1 MIKIVPFK
9 GLRYNKKKVNIKKVV
24 CPPYDVIN
32 STQRKRYIK
41 ESTHNIVRLILPE
54 GKNSK
59 IGYKKAKKDLLNW
72 IDKGILVKDDK
83 PSLYIYSQEYK
94 LGKKTIIRTGFFS
107 LLGIDT
113 KENKGVLPHE
123 NTFSKPMLDR
133 VELMKATKSHLSPIF
148 LIYKDKKASL
158 AKKLTSITKSKK
170 PDITIQKEGLKHKL
184 WKVSDENLLA
194 MAIKHLDKSLSFI
207 ADGHH
212 RFKASVKTMKYFDSK
227 KIKTLDNGHR
237 YTLAYFVSNED
248 RGLKILPTH
257 RAVKH
262 LPEGFSVEYFMDKL
276 SKYFS
281 IKTIKASDKQRL
293 LDDAFKKR
301 ESAFCFYFKKKYF
314 FLKLKKRAALKEI
327 DPKNASK
334 TYKNLDV
341 SILHNLVFSKLLK
354 VKETIKKERNVYYYK
369 GSNEMKK
376 QIDSGNQ
383 TLGVFMNAC
392 TLDDV
397 VDLAVGGEKMPH
409 KSTYFYPKPLTGL
422 VIHKF

>member
-9 GLRYNKKKVNIKKVV
+9 GLRYDKKKVDMKKIV

-32 STQRKRYIK
+32 KKQRLGYKK
-41 ESTHNIVRLILPE
+41 ESAHNIVRLILPE
-54 GKNSK
+54 EKKSK
-59 IGYKKAKKDLLNW
+59 IGYKKARKDLLNW

-133 VELMKATKSHLSPIF
+133 VELMKVTKAHLSPIF
-148 LIYKDKKASL
+148 LIYRDKKAKL

-170 PDITIQKEGLKHKL
+170 PDLNIYKESIKHKL
-184 WKVSDENLLA
+184 WKVSDENVLA

-212 RFKASVKTMKYFDSK
+212 RFKASVETMKYFDSK
-227 KIKTLDNGHR
+227 KIKTHCNGHR

-248 RGLKILPTH
+248 KGLKILPTH
-257 RAVKH
+257 RAVKE
-262 LPEGFSVEYFMDKL
+262 LPCGFDIDYMKERL

-281 IKTIKASDKQRL
+281 IDAIKAKDKDVL
-293 LDDAFKKR
+293 LDRAFKNKK
-301 ESAFCFYFKKKYF
+301 SAFVIYYKKRYF
-314 FLKLKKRAALKEI
+314 FICLKNKSVLKEME
-327 DPKNASK
+327 PKKASYLSK
-334 TYKNLDV
+334 TLDV
-341 SILHNLVFSKLLK
+341 SILHNLIFSKLLN
-354 VKETIKKERNVYYYK
+354 VKEVVKKERNIYYYK
-369 GSNEMKK
+369 SAIEFKKEIDTGS
-376 QIDSGNQ
+376 QA
-383 TLGVFMNAC
+383 LGVYMNAC
-392 TLDDV
+392 TMDDV
-397 VDLAVGGEKMPH
+397 VSLAVNGEKMPH
-409 KSTYFYPKPLTGL
+409 KSTYFYPKPLTGV